1 MEDGLVK
8 EDDKKEEMW
17 EDREKEK
24 KGEKKE
30 KEGEKEKKEEQLEE
44 KENAVTDVHL
54 SSDEDID
61 CVPAIS
67 QDWNRDQEIDGE

>member
-1 MEDGLVK
+1 MEDGLVD
-8 EDDKKEEMW
+8 EDGKKEEMW

-24 KGEKKE
+24 KE
-30 KEGEKEKKEEQLEE
+30 KEEE

-61 CVPAIS
+61 RVPAIS
-67 QDWNRDQEIDGE
+67 